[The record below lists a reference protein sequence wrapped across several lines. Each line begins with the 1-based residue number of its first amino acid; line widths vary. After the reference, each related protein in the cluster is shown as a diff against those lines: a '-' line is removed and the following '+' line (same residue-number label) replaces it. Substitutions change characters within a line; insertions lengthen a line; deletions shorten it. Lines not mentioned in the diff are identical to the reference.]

1 MGKSLKSKKRNM
13 RICYECPI
21 MANQPHRYF
30 PYQKGIVEFAKTQ
43 DKLKVNIV
51 LCQLEKTGINGNN
64 IE

>member
-51 LCQLEKTGINGNN
+51 LC
-64 IE
+64 